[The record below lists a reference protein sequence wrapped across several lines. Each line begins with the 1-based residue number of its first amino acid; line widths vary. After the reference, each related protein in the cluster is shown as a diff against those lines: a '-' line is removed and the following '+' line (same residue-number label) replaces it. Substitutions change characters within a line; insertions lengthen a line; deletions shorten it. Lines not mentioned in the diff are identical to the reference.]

1 MYTSYNDIWSR
12 LCHRLQTR
20 ASFDSIRA
28 ESEAS
33 CAIDTDNGE
42 QEGLR

>member
-20 ASFDSIRA
+20 ASFDSSRA
-28 ESEAS
+28 EIEVSH
-33 CAIDTDNGE
+33 AIDTGETGE
-42 QEGLR
+42 QRL